1 MKKVIVIGGGAAGM
15 MAAVSAAKCG
25 AKVTL
30 LEKNEKLGKKIYIT
44 GKGRCNVTNACEP
57 DELMK
62 KVVTNP
68 RFLYSAFSVFSN
80 QDTMRFFEENGVPL
94 KIERG
99 ERVFPVSD
107 KSSDITAGLSRSLS
121 ENHVEVLFHSNV
133 EKLLV
138 KEGRVVGVRLSSQK
152 ELSADAVIVATGG
165 LSYPSTGST
174 GDGYTFAKL
183 CGHTI
188 RPCFP
193 SLSAFVLSEE
203 YCKQLEGL
211 SLKNVRL
218 RVFQKGKE
226 LSGEQGEMLFTANG
240 ISGPLVLTAS
250 AKIADRMD
258 QGEVT
263 AVLDFKPALSKEELD
278 TRLLKDFA
286 EMKNR
291 KFCNALDKLL
301 PQKMIPVLL
310 QLSEIPTEKQVNAI
324 TKEERAKLVTLLKE
338 LTFHVKAI
346 GGFSQAVITRGGV
359 LVKEVNPSTMESK
372 LVPGLYFA
380 GEVLDVDAYTGG
392 FNLQIA
398 WSTGFLAGMCAAE

>member
-15 MAAVSAAKCG
+15 MAAISAAKCG

-30 LEKNEKLGKKIYIT
+30 LEKNEKTGKKIYIT
-44 GKGRCNVTNACEP
+44 GKGRCNVTNACDP

-80 QDTMRFFEENGVPL
+80 LDVMNFFEENGVPL

-99 ERVFPVSD
+99 DRVFPVSD
-107 KSSDITAGLSRSLS
+107 KSSDIISGLNRCLS
-121 ENHVEVLFHSNV
+121 KLKVEVLFHSNA

-138 KEGRVVGVRLSSQK
+138 KDGRIFGVRLSSGK
-152 ELSADAVIVATGG
+152 ELLCDAVIVATGG
-165 LSYPSTGST
+165 LSYQSTGST

-183 CGHTI
+183 CGHTVT
-188 RPCFP
+188 PCFP
-193 SLSAFVLSEE
+193 SLSAFVLNED

-226 LSGEQGEMLFTANG
+226 LTNELGEMLFTANG

-250 AKIADRMD
+250 AKVTDRLER
-258 QGEVT
+258 GEVT

-286 EMKNR
+286 EMKN
-291 KFCNALDKLL
+291 KHFDNALDKLL
-301 PQKMIPVLL
+301 PQKIIPTLL
-310 QLSEIPTEKQVNAI
+310 RLSGIPTEKQVNAI
-324 TKEERAKLVTLLKE
+324 TKEERARLVSLLKE
-338 LTFHVKAI
+338 LTFHVKAV
-346 GGFSQAVITRGGV
+346 GDFSQAVITRGGV
-359 LVKEVNPSTMESK
+359 HVKEVNPSTMESK
-372 LVPGLYFA
+372 LVSGLYFA

-398 WSTGFLAGMCAAE
+398 WSTGYLAGMCAAE